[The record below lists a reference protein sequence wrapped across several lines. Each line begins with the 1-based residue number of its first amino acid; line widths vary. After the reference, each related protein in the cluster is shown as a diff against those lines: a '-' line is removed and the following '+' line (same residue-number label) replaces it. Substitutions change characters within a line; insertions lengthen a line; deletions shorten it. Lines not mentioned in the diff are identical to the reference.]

1 MSSPAKSKGGLSKIM
16 VAIDGSE
23 PSMDAVDYALS
34 MATKQGGCELIVMTV
49 VRMPVSSY
57 GLMTPESEVRHS
69 KDREEIIA
77 ARQLLD
83 KVREQAANH
92 GIVFKTEVVD
102 TQLSVEAAIIE
113 YAEEQQVDLI
123 VIGTKGKSGLKKL
136 LLGSVASAV
145 VTYAGCPVLVVK

>member
-1 MSSPAKSKGGLSKIM
+1 MSSPAKAKGGLSKIM

-23 PSMDAVDYALS
+23 PSMDAVEYAIS

-49 VRMPVSSY
+49 IRMPVSSY
-57 GLMTPESEVRHS
+57 GLMTPENEVRYG
-69 KDREEIIA
+69 KDRKEIIE

-83 KVREQAANH
+83 KVREQVANH
-92 GIVFKTEVVD
+92 GIVFKTEIVD

>member
-1 MSSPAKSKGGLSKIM
+1 MA
-16 VAIDGSE
+16 AIDGSE
-23 PSMDAVDYALS
+23 PSIDAVDYAVN

-57 GLMTPESEVRHS
+57 GLMTPESEVRHG
-69 KDREEIIA
+69 KDRKEIIE

-92 GIVFKTEVVD
+92 GIVFKTEIVD

>member
-1 MSSPAKSKGGLSKIM
+1 M

-23 PSMDAVDYALS
+23 PSMDAVDYAIR
-34 MATKQGGCELIVMTV
+34 MATRQGACELIVMTV
-49 VRMPVSSY
+49 VRMPISSY
-57 GLMTPESEVRHS
+57 GLMTPENEVRYG
-69 KDREEIIA
+69 KDRKEIIE

-83 KVREQAANH
+83 NVREKFANH
-92 GIVFKTEVVD
+92 GIVFKTEIVD

-136 LLGSVASAV
+136 LLGSVALAV

>member
-1 MSSPAKSKGGLSKIM
+1 MSSPAKAKGGLSKIM

-23 PSMDAVDYALS
+23 PSMDAVEYAIS

-49 VRMPVSSY
+49 IRMPVSSY
-57 GLMTPESEVRHS
+57 GLMTPENEVRYG
-69 KDREEIIA
+69 KDRKEIIET
-77 ARQLLD
+77 RQLLD
-83 KVREQAANH
+83 KVREQVANH
-92 GIVFKTEVVD
+92 GIVFKTEIVD

>member
-1 MSSPAKSKGGLSKIM
+1 M

>member
-1 MSSPAKSKGGLSKIM
+1 MA
-16 VAIDGSE
+16 AIDGSE
-23 PSMDAVDYALS
+23 PSIDAVDYAVN

-57 GLMTPESEVRHS
+57 GLMTPESEVRHG
-69 KDREEIIA
+69 KDRKEIIE

-92 GIVFKTEVVD
+92 GIVFKTKIVD
-102 TQLSVEAAIIE
+102 TQLSVGAAIIE

>member
-1 MSSPAKSKGGLSKIM
+1 M

-23 PSMDAVDYALS
+23 PSMDAVEYAIS

-49 VRMPVSSY
+49 IRMPVSSY
-57 GLMTPESEVRHS
+57 GLMTPENEVRYG
-69 KDREEIIA
+69 KDRKEIIET
-77 ARQLLD
+77 RQLLD
-83 KVREQAANH
+83 KVREQVANH
-92 GIVFKTEVVD
+92 GIVFKTEIVD

>member
-1 MSSPAKSKGGLSKIM
+1 M

-23 PSMDAVDYALS
+23 PSMDAVEYAIS

-49 VRMPVSSY
+49 IRMPVSSY
-57 GLMTPESEVRHS
+57 GLMTPENEVRYG
-69 KDREEIIA
+69 KDRKEIIE

-83 KVREQAANH
+83 KVREQVANH
-92 GIVFKTEVVD
+92 GIVFKTEIVD